1 MCGVCPHLNLK
12 YIVVERKQ
20 KTKKKKKQS
29 LRSKLLTNF
38 FLLPLLLFHNCLT
51 GYPTPSL
58 RWLKDG
64 LTIDESW
71 TVTPQGIVRNELVI
85 TRLRRGDLMSTLV
98 CEANNSNLTEAI
110 STAIS
115 LELNCKYFSF
125 SFFTFTFT
133 FNCYL

>member
-1 MCGVCPHLNLK
+1 MYLCVQCPVSIVNVHVVHLRRTVLQLEYTSKNNHWPLK
-12 YIVVERKQ
+12 LN
-20 KTKKKKKQS
+20 S
-29 LRSKLLTNF
+29 LHLLHPLTIWPDRF
-38 FLLPLLLFHNCLT
+38 FIWP
-51 GYPTPSL
+51 GYPTPTL

-64 LTIDESW
+64 LAIDESW

-115 LELNCKYFSF
+115 LELNCK
-125 SFFTFTFT
+125 
-133 FNCYL
+133 